1 MNAKIIVLIILS
13 FLAGI
18 SFIAAG
24 IYFLGPKFVNKL
36 NEADPEKSENSAKRN
51 SFHAKGTGLVAL
63 SVGALTIVFASM
75 IIAFPTIT
83 APLALTYMIFLII
96 AFLALVIIY
105 R

>member
-24 IYFLGPKFVNKL
+24 IYFLSKK
-36 NEADPEKSENSAKRN
+36 DPR
-51 SFHAKGTGLVAL
+51 AKGTAFVSLAL
-63 SVGALTIVFASM
+63 GALTIVFASM
-75 IIAFPTIT
+75 IIAFPTIA
-83 APLALTYMIFLII
+83 APLALTYMIFLIF